1 MRLRELSSGGGSVPE
16 LSARRRKRV
25 GGEPGI
31 VVEPLPD
38 RERQYTDVC
47 ALLEVARSL
56 FGTRRAPEILG
67 RLLHSFLGVAG
78 AAHCVG
84 FIRRGAE
91 RRLEYSVAFG
101 LSPPAK
107 SRTLAVSDDLSRY
120 LTRVPSAGAVPV
132 RDGPPAGSPLDTPRV
147 ARWLRDVKGEVLLP
161 IVVGDELA
169 ALAVVGPRL
178 GGEPYG
184 DEDLALLARAA
195 ALAAHAIDASMPPSE
210 AEREF
215 ATSSDLEDAGPT
227 AASRRIRALRQ
238 KYPVLRMILGE
249 SPALLNILD
258 QAVSVAPTRCPVLIE
273 GETGCGKELLARA
286 VHEMSPRARGPFEV
300 IDCGSIPK
308 ELIESELFGHERGAF
323 TGAVRDRKG
332 LFELAHGGTLFL
344 DELGELPLSCQT
356 RLLRVLQEGC
366 FRRVGGETTVRV
378 DVRVI
383 AATNRN
389 LWDMVEAGR
398 FRRDLFYRVSVL
410 ALQTPPLRER
420 KQDIPI
426 LARHFAEQASREMGT
441 PDFQIDRV
449 LEQRL
454 REHDFPGNI
463 RELQNLITALAVG
476 SNGPRASDDL
486 DYQLGRMLRVSPMS
500 GRRTGAMPP
509 RRGETS
515 MGGWVLE
522 HLRRHAFNVAAAE
535 RTLET
540 AQEKRGTLEA
550 PVADRSTL
558 TYYLQGECLREFC
571 AAGFDFDRAVRS
583 IAGEPQFVEPVGRRF
598 RSVLRAIAAAVTRN
612 EDLPAARREAE
623 HRLGKLP
630 ACYREFVDRVVES
643 YHERRWS
650 VA

>member
-1 MRLRELSSGGGSVPE
+1 MPE
-16 LSARRRKRV
+16 LSARRRKRAV
-25 GGEPGI
+25 GGAEI
-31 VVEPLPD
+31 VVESLPD
-38 RERQYTDVC
+38 LQRQYSDAC

-56 FGTRRAPEILG
+56 FGTRRAAEILG

-84 FIRRGAE
+84 FIRRGSE

-101 LSPPAK
+101 HTPPAK
-107 SRTLAVSDDLSRY
+107 SRSLAVSDDLSHF
-120 LTRVPSAGAVPV
+120 LTRIAVSGAIRV
-132 RDGPPAGSPLDTPRV
+132 RNGPPPGTPLDSPRI
-147 ARWLRDVKGEVLLP
+147 ARWLGDVKAEVLLP
-161 IVVGDELA
+161 IVVRDDLA
-169 ALAVVGPRL
+169 GLAVVGPRL

-184 DEDLALLARAA
+184 SEDLALLARAA
-195 ALAAHAIDASMPPSE
+195 AFAAHAIDASMPPSE

-215 ATSSDLEDAGPT
+215 PTSSDLEDVGPSEV
-227 AASRRIRALRQ
+227 SRRIRALRQ
-238 KYPVLRMILGE
+238 KHPILRRILGE
-249 SPALLNILD
+249 SPALLQLLD

-332 LFELAHGGTLFL
+332 LFEMAHGGTLFL
-344 DELGELPLSCQT
+344 DELGELPISCQT

-378 DVRVI
+378 DVRVV

-410 ALQTPPLRER
+410 TLQMPPLRDR
-420 KQDIPI
+420 RQDIPI
-426 LARHFAEQASREMGT
+426 LARHFAESASREMGT
-441 PDFQIDRV
+441 PEFQIDRA

-476 SNGPRASDDL
+476 SQGPRAADDL
-486 DYQLGRMLRVSPMS
+486 DYKLGRMLRVSPMS
-500 GRRTGAMPP
+500 GRRDGALAP
-509 RRGETS
+509 RRGATS
-515 MGGWVLE
+515 MGSWVLE

-535 RTLET
+535 RTLEA

-571 AAGFDFDRAVRS
+571 ASGFDVDRAVRS
-583 IAGEPQFVEPVGRRF
+583 VAGEPQLVEPVDKRF
-598 RSVLRAIAAAVTRN
+598 RALLRAIASAAAAN
-612 EDLPAARREAE
+612 DDLPSARREAE
-623 HRLGKLP
+623 HRLAKLP
-630 ACYREFVDRVVES
+630 SCYREYMDRALEGFL
-643 YHERRWS
+643 ERRWS
-650 VA
+650 LS